1 MTSGQAP
8 RKRGIRKR
16 ASINPVRPLGSRSS
30 ARQTGD
36 TTNPASPPSA
46 AAEQLRPRQLEKL
59 LFHGRYFIGPRFP
72 AFYIA
77 SSFDAR
83 E

>member
-1 MTSGQAP
+1 MTSAHAP
-8 RKRGIRKR
+8 TKQGIRKR
-16 ASINPVRPLGSRSS
+16 ASINPVRPSGSRSS
-30 ARQTGD
+30 ARQTRD
-36 TTNPASPPSA
+36 TTNPATPPSA

-59 LFHGRYFIGPRFP
+59 LFHGRYFIGLRFL
-72 AFYIA
+72 AFCIA